1 MDNRFDD
8 YEEQAGKVNLR
19 ISPELRKEL
28 KQFSLDTG
36 KPMQAIGEYF
46 LKLCLF
52 AAKSNPSKDATL
64 LDVELDID
72 NI

>member
-46 LKLCLF
+46 LKLCLY
-52 AAKSNPSKDATL
+52 AAKNNPSKDATL